1 MGTAANARGSNNDS
15 AGRAAVGSAAAGA
28 YECLLLVLCSRF
40 RLTPL
45 RSAVSLCVAVQVNYV
60 SKIALL
66 SGIHLSLVTKCV
78 RQLLYYQA
86 IQVVDIFQ
94 FSNRYANTEAL
105 ATKCRGGS
113 LWRKEAN
120 GTGAANADADADD
133 AAERA
138 RALRNDMRSVARLDP
153 SRPRPPFHVL
163 FRILCALNPHVTLAE
178 VFRNLDTLLPEF
190 ASGGGGGGSGGQ
202 PSDGSAGASSAQVHA
217 VTLESLNIHPRK
229 LIQFATINGLL
240 RRVYQYP
247 ILVGHLLAGQSI
259 ASSSHAET
267 KAGSQQQPL
276 GASTVGDVDLSFF
289 GLLHGRQHLLEDA
302 LARHLAA
309 QAARAA
315 SRAAAAAAAMVP
327 LTLNMGASAEA
338 AETKGMFRTTAG
350 TANATAGVAGGNT
363 EAASAAAVAAAAG
376 QASATATVSGKHP
389 TSSPQPLAPN
399 ASFVPMA
406 PALAPAST
414 SAFLASFRQLE
425 RYLDGEHHTDELC
438 CMFGRSFAQIEEEI
452 RRSKK
457 CILVNK

>member
-1 MGTAANARGSNNDS
+1 M
-15 AGRAAVGSAAAGA
+15 
-28 YECLLLVLCSRF
+28 
-40 RLTPL
+40 
-45 RSAVSLCVAVQVNYV
+45 NYV

-105 ATKCRGGS
+105 ATKCRGGGGAS
-113 LWRKEAN
+113 RDRGAPDAEAE
-120 GTGAANADADADD
+120 DASQ
-133 AAERA
+133 RA

-153 SRPRPPFHVL
+153 ARPRPPFHVL
-163 FRILCALNPHVTLAE
+163 FRILCALNPHVTLSD
-178 VFRNLDTLLPEF
+178 VFRNLDALLPEF
-190 ASGGGGGGSGGQ
+190 AAAGSAAADGHN
-202 PSDGSAGASSAQVHA
+202 SDGSAGAVAP

-247 ILVGHLLAGQSI
+247 ILVGHLLGGQSL
-259 ASSSHAET
+259 AATHDPKQT
-267 KAGSQQQPL
+267 GGSQL
-276 GASTVGDVDLSFF
+276 GASTVGGVDLSFF

-302 LARHLAA
+302 LARQLAM

-315 SRAAAAAAAMVP
+315 SRAAAAAAAMAP
-327 LTLNMGASAEA
+327 LNIGGATAEASAD
-338 AETKGMFRTTAG
+338 TKGMFRANATISNHAHAAATTAG
-350 TANATAGVAGGNT
+350 D
-363 EAASAAAVAAAAG
+363 SDAVAAAA
-376 QASATATVSGKHP
+376 AAEAAAVATVAGVGSKHP
-389 TSSPQPLAPN
+389 QGSPQSAH
-399 ASFVPMA
+399 SGSIVPSSSSSVPQA
-406 PALAPAST
+406 PALVPASA
-414 SAFLASFRQLE
+414 SAFAASFRQLE

-457 CILVNK
+457 CIMINK